1 MHKLLLCTC
10 LIACTP
16 DRADSPDVAPAQA
29 APHPVPA
36 AAAPLL
42 GVVAAR
48 ASEPVAAQVDG
59 RIARVLAKSGQR
71 VHAGDVIAEIDATVL
86 ADRLRAATAAVD
98 AARAE
103 VDGAGAEVAE
113 ARRRL
118 ALERGMFAAEAAA
131 EEMVRL
137 ARANLVRGIA
147 SAARAAAAL
156 RQAEAGRAAIEAELS
171 HTRLAAP
178 FDGEVS
184 LVKVQVGEVV
194 ARGAVI
200 AHVFDPA
207 NLMIRFQVP
216 RGRRRDVVAGTVV
229 ELTVAGADHLLRAS
243 VTSVSTDLEPPL
255 DFAVAE
261 ADISDA
267 GAAHDVQI
275 GTLGDVRVVAAR

>member
-1 MHKLLLCTC
+1 M
-10 LIACTP
+10 ACAP
-16 DRADSPDVAPAQA
+16 DRAASPDVAPAQV
-29 APHPVPA
+29 APHPAP

-59 RIARVLAKSGQR
+59 RIIDVPAKSGQR
-71 VHAGDVIAEIDATVL
+71 VRAGDPIAELDPALL

-113 ARRRL
+113 AKRQL
-118 ALERGMFAAEAAA
+118 ALQRSMFAAEAAA

-137 ARANLVRGIA
+137 ARANLVRGLA

-156 RQAEAGRAAIEAELS
+156 RQAEAGRAAIEVELS
-171 HTRLAAP
+171 HTHLTAP
-178 FDGEVS
+178 IDGVVS
-184 LVKVQVGEVV
+184 LVKAQRGEVV
-194 ARGAVI
+194 ARGAVV

-207 NLMIRFQVP
+207 NLIIRFQVP
-216 RGRRRDVVAGTVV
+216 RDRRRDVIDGTVV
-229 ELTVAGADHLLRAS
+229 ELTVAGADHPLRARVS
-243 VTSVSTDLEPPL
+243 SVSTDLEPPL

-261 ADISDA
+261 ADISNA
-267 GAAHDVQI
+267 GAAHDIQI
-275 GTLGDVRVVAAR
+275 GTLGDVRVVATQ